1 MSTTTSTSPWQ
12 EQLVAQ
18 REVLNAR
25 VAAARSAGA
34 PVDALRAAL
43 VEMAP
48 AADHLARSMP
58 GPEAFAAA
66 VLPLVDAVARL
77 VARRAW
83 HEASAERWALL
94 GVVPFLPQAVS
105 RSPEATLEV
114 VVQGAARTVLGTDLG
129 AWGRRLAAADEH
141 LADDDAFRQAA
152 AVAAWRS
159 GFVRVRQA
167 ALAAAAQL
175 PDAALTAL
183 LDLPAWSDDGA
194 GAERLTSPRE
204 VLARNAADPF
214 WWPGA
219 PISGRVARVGGF
231 RGSSGPWVGVPVVL
245 GRHDAPTPTWRVWA
259 DDQPWVVL
267 ADAHGTAVLRD
278 HAARSTA
285 GAAGTAG
292 TAGTTGTTE
301 TTGTEG
307 TAGTAGVAKTAGT
320 AGTAHVASTTGT
332 AGGPPAA
339 DAPPQDLLAA
349 VAQHLGSDDRVTGA
363 SPVVAPASGAAS
375 TATSDAGGLVVLV
388 SQQTSYRLDL
398 LRLAAQPG
406 GGAR

>member
-58 GPEAFAAA
+58 GPEAFAPA

-77 VARRAW
+77 VGRRAW

-94 GVVPFLPQAVS
+94 GVVPFLPRAVS

-141 LADDDAFRQAA
+141 LADDDAFRHAA

-167 ALAAAAQL
+167 ALAAAAEL
-175 PDAALTAL
+175 PDDALPAL
-183 LDLPAWSDDGA
+183 LDLPASSDDGA
-194 GAERLTSPRE
+194 GAERSTSPRE
-204 VLARNAADPF
+204 VLARNAAEPF

-219 PISGRVARVGGF
+219 PTSGRVARVGGF

-245 GRHDAPTPTWRVWA
+245 GRQDVPTPTWRVWA

-278 HAARSTA
+278 HAARTA
-285 GAAGTAG
+285 GSAGTTGVTAAAGTAG
-292 TAGTTGTTE
+292 VT
-301 TTGTEG
+301 
-307 TAGTAGVAKTAGT
+307 GTAGV
-320 AGTAHVASTTGT
+320 
-332 AGGPPAA
+332 PPAV

-363 SPVVAPASGAAS
+363 SPVAAPASGTAS
-375 TATSDAGGLVVLV
+375 TTASGAGGLVVLV

-406 GGAR
+406 GGSR